1 MRKGFGD
8 ERVEGHYIESLKMVM
23 QFLPN
28 QTSLFIIK
36 IVELEKNPGGFRYY
50 GLHCRISLQLHAMLR
65 RWGDRMSNASFL
77 IMKSASSHLYHPTV
91 LYVQLH
97 RNTPI

>member
-8 ERVEGHYIESLKMVM
+8 ERVEGHYIESSKMVM

-36 IVELEKNPGGFRYY
+36 IVQLEKNPGGFRYLWFTLSDFTAVTCY
-50 GLHCRISLQLHAMLR
+50 VTKVGR
-65 RWGDRMSNASFL
+65 SN
-77 IMKSASSHLYHPTV
+77 V
-91 LYVQLH
+91 
-97 RNTPI
+97 